1 MHYTTLG
8 RTGLKVS
15 VAGLGCGGNSKI
27 GLNAGLTTAQ
37 SADLV
42 RAARD
47 LGVNFF
53 DTAEAYGTEEIL
65 GHAFS
70 PAERAN
76 VVIST
81 KSRILSNL
89 IKGGARMSGAAVVEN
104 LEASLRR
111 LKTDYVDVFLLHGV
125 KPTDYEHCHA
135 EILPALQA
143 AQKQGKVRH
152 VGLSETAPNDP
163 GQTMLQTALAEPGW
177 SVYMLAFHMMNQ
189 GARRDLFPRTK
200 EKGVGTL
207 LMFVVRNIFS
217 QPGVL
222 NDTMRRL
229 AAEGKVPAD
238 LASKDNPLDFLIHP
252 GGATSLTDAAY
263 RFARHQPGA
272 DVVLFGTSKA
282 AHLKSNIDS
291 ILSPSLP
298 PADVEK
304 LHTLFGHLRGI
315 GLDAPSDG
323 RSVNQQAAKGP
334 K

>member
-8 RTGLKVS
+8 RTGLEVS

-37 SADLV
+37 SVGLV

-65 GHAFS
+65 GEAFS
-70 PAERAN
+70 ARERAS

-81 KSRILSNL
+81 KSRILTNL
-89 IKGGARMSGAAVVEN
+89 VRGGERMAPAAVVAS

-125 KPTDYEHCHA
+125 KPIDYDYCNEQL
-135 EILPALQA
+135 LPALLA
-143 AQKQGKVRH
+143 ERAKGKLRH
-152 VGLSETAPNDP
+152 LGLSETAPNDP
-163 GQTMLQTALAEPGW
+163 GQTMLQQALGQPAW
-177 SVYMLAFHMMNQ
+177 AVYMLAYHMLNQ
-189 GARRDLFPRTK
+189 GARRDLFPGTQAK
-200 EKGVGTL
+200 DVGTL

-222 NDTMRRL
+222 AATMRKL
-229 AAEGKVPAD
+229 AAEGKVPAE
-238 LASKDNPLDFLIHP
+238 LAAGESPLDFLIHE
-252 GGATSLTDAAY
+252 GGASSLTDAAY

-272 DVVLFGTSKA
+272 HVVLFGTSSI
-282 AHLKSNIDS
+282 AHLKSNIAS
-291 ILSPSLP
+291 ILSTPLP
-298 PADVEK
+298 AADVER
-304 LHTLFGHLRGI
+304 LHTLFGSLRGI
-315 GLDAPSDG
+315 GLDMPSDG
-323 RSVNQQAAKGP
+323 RSVNQQAAR
-334 K
+334 